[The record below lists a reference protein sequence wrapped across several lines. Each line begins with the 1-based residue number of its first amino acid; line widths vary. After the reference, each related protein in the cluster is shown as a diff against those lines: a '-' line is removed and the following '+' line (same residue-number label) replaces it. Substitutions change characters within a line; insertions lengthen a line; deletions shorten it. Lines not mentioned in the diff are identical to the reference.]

1 MSPYSPNQF
10 FGLYFFAAFYSKTA
24 LCFLNSIFSE
34 FTNVQLISNTL
45 GLSLSDIK
53 KDKTRQNKINIFFAN
68 LWGREIEKLCRE
80 QFKNHNRCWLRS
92 SLCHNCVAWKTGSI
106 LEKNQFFRIAV
117 HSSRTRSGM
126 SEAGVRA
133 PFPKK
138 ILAPHLQLTPSSRFL
153 APRLQLAPPGF
164 PDFPTSMYYDN
175 QYEGVCKPLS
185 SFPTA
190 YEKCMSKMGLLSFAP
205 KHVRRFDSIFSKIF
219 QIIYQIWSS
228 KVVLDIR
235 PVMVSILSKLL

>member
-1 MSPYSPNQF
+1 MRVAKKVEGQSLVKIPTHLQTCS
-10 FGLYFFAAFYSKTA
+10 
-24 LCFLNSIFSE
+24 
-34 FTNVQLISNTL
+34 TL
-45 GLSLSDIK
+45 STSV
-53 KDKTRQNKINIFFAN
+53 T
-68 LWGREIEKLCRE
+68 
-80 QFKNHNRCWLRS
+80 
-92 SLCHNCVAWKTGSI
+92 
-106 LEKNQFFRIAV
+106 
-117 HSSRTRSGM
+117 GM
-126 SEAGVRA
+126 SEADQGVEGGGA
-133 PFPKK
+133 TPQ

-190 YEKCMSKMGLLSFAP
+190 YEKCMSKMGLLCFAP
-205 KHVRRFDSIFSKIF
+205 KHVRRFDSIFSQIF